1 MTISTVFGL
10 FVEFSF
16 ETMSDK
22 SQSEK
27 FKKALSTL
35 NDNQL
40 LVLSILMEITLK
52 ISLKTVSKEEELS
65 TSFREILIS

>member
-1 MTISTVFGL
+1 MAISTIFGL

-40 LVLSILMEITLK
+40 LVLKSSIVNKCEEIAEGGNIYGIK
-52 ISLKTVSKEEELS
+52 YCKT
-65 TSFREILIS
+65 

>member
-1 MTISTVFGL
+1 MVISTVFGL
-10 FVEFSF
+10 CVEFSF